1 MGMGMGVD
9 IDRIDSFLS
18 SANTLLVRKKADDL
32 QKKRLEKDLRE
43 HKKQLKELSE
53 QLNVV
58 TNAVNILREISDDSV
73 RQFYTVITN
82 SVNNTL
88 ERIFKSTTRKIKLQ
102 ESTQGA
108 YPQLEIQIYTANGI
122 QRSLK
127 DDCGHGIMQL
137 ISLLCNL
144 SLIVVNGSRR
154 LYVIDETLSGLA
166 SDAKEVL
173 DDILWS
179 FTEIGFQ
186 FIISE
191 HGYVPRGAKVYKL
204 AIAGTTSSIV
214 DTYINQKGEYAR
226 IKVTDENTETETGNV
241 LSL

>member
-43 HKKQLKELSE
+43 HKKQLQELSE

-73 RQFYTVITN
+73 RQFYTFITN

-154 LYVIDETLSGLA
+154 LYVIDETLG
-166 SDAKEVL
+166 
-173 DDILWS
+173 
-179 FTEIGFQ
+179 
-186 FIISE
+186 
-191 HGYVPRGAKVYKL
+191 
-204 AIAGTTSSIV
+204 
-214 DTYINQKGEYAR
+214 
-226 IKVTDENTETETGNV
+226 
-241 LSL
+241 